1 MWRLLS
7 LTSVSSPP
15 WCIWASG
22 EMLLFK
28 GRHILLFRRSLHNQ
42 LDIPKHA
49 KITGPVGANI

>member
-15 WCIWASG
+15 RFIWASA

-28 GRHILLFRRSLHNQ
+28 GRHILLFQ
-42 LDIPKHA
+42 FYIPKHA
-49 KITGPVGANI
+49 KITGPVGAIK